1 MKFETL
7 LRPQFALFIFIIAL
21 IIYIVVLD
29 KEGAFQKKFLHFGPS
44 PDTRFF
50 NIQLRTWPQV
60 ISVYIIAFLGAL
72 SLSYYQ
78 NVASYYVNRVLL
90 NSAYKDPI
98 KHSKYWSYV
107 LGIADPLVNAIMA
120 AINFFVTL
128 TMEFQFIAFQ
138 LLGTIIVS
146 IPSNLIEISKK
157 RFTLS

>member
-1 MKFETL
+1 MKFERL

-21 IIYIVVLD
+21 IIYLVVLD

-44 PDTRFF
+44 SDTRFF
-50 NIQLRTWPQV
+50 NIQLKTWPQV
-60 ISVYIIAFLGAL
+60 ISVYIIAFFSAL

-78 NVASYYVNRVLL
+78 NIASYYVDKVLL
-90 NSAYKDPI
+90 NPAYKDPI

-107 LGIADPLVNAIMA
+107 LGIADPLVNAIMT

-138 LLGTIIVS
+138 LLGTIVVS
-146 IPSNLIEISKK
+146 IPSNLAEISKK
-157 RFTLS
+157 KFTRP

>member
-7 LRPQFALFIFIIAL
+7 LRPQFALFIFIVAL
-21 IIYIVVLD
+21 IVYIVVLD
-29 KEGAFQKKFLHFGPS
+29 KEGAFQKKFLRFGPS
-44 PDTRFF
+44 SDTKFF
-50 NIQLRTWPQV
+50 NIQLKTWPQV
-60 ISVYIIAFLGAL
+60 ISVYIIAFLSAL

-78 NVASYYVNRVLL
+78 NIASYYVNKVLL
-90 NSAYKDPI
+90 NPAYKDPI

-138 LLGTIIVS
+138 LLGTIVVS
-146 IPSNLIEISKK
+146 IPSNLSEISKK
-157 RFTLS
+157 KFTLP